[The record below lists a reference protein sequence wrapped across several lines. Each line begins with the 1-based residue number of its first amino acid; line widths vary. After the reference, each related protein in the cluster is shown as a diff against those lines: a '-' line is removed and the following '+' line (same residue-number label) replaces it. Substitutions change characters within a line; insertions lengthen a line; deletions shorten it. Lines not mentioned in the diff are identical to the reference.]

1 MSAPL
6 ITLAQTD
13 DAAPGASVWSLFVES
28 FDIFSVVLLIGSLAG
43 VTIIA
48 RLLLEAR
55 RSVISPRSTPERIDE
70 ALDRGDTRGALEI
83 AHEQGGIVGDALVAA
98 HAAGASGARA
108 MREAAEL
115 AASAACVRWTRP
127 LDLLRMIGELG
138 PLVGLAGTVWG
149 MILAFVRLGQAG
161 GAAGPTDLS
170 LGISKALFHTLL
182 GLMLAV
188 PCLLVYGW
196 YRSAIEKWCNEAF
209 ARAGELVDRLAR
221 LHDTADFGNAG
232 DTGDAR
238 DTGEGRAG
246 GEGA

>member
-1 MSAPL
+1 MAQAPDSTATGDGVL
-6 ITLAQTD
+6 PGTD
-13 DAAPGASVWSLFVES
+13 VWSLFVES
-28 FDIFSVVLLIGSLAG
+28 FDVFSVVLIVGSVAA
-43 VTIIA
+43 VAIIA
-48 RLLLEAR
+48 RLVLEAR
-55 RSVISPRSTPERIDE
+55 RSVIAPEEPAARIDAALDAGDDAE
-70 ALDRGDTRGALEI
+70 ALAI
-83 AHEQGGIVGDALVAA
+83 AREEGGIAGDAVVAA
-98 HAAGASGARA
+98 HAARGSGAEA

-127 LDLLRMIGELG
+127 LDLLRVIGELG

-196 YRSAIEKWCNEAF
+196 YRSAIEKWCNEGF
-209 ARAGELVDRLAR
+209 ARAGELVDRLSR
-221 LHDTADFGNAG
+221 LED
-232 DTGDAR
+232 
-238 DTGEGRAG
+238 EPSAG
-246 GEGA
+246 GAR

>member
-1 MSAPL
+1 MAAHL
-6 ITLAQTD
+6 ITLAQAE
-13 DAAPGASVWSLFVES
+13 DALPGASVWSLFVES
-28 FDIFSVVLLIGSLAG
+28 FDVFSVVLIVGSLAA
-43 VTIIA
+43 VSIIA
-48 RLLLEAR
+48 RLVLDAR
-55 RSVISPRSTPERIDE
+55 RSVIAPKETPARLDA
-70 ALDRGDTRGALEI
+70 ALDAGDTDGALEI
-83 AHEQGGIVGDALVAA
+83 AREEGGIVGDALAAA
-98 HAAGASGARA
+98 HAARGSGSES

-127 LDLLRMIGELG
+127 LDLLRVIGELG
-138 PLVGLAGTVWG
+138 PLIGLAGTVWG

-209 ARAGELVDRLAR
+209 AHAGELVDRLAR
-221 LHDTADFGNAG
+221 TDDKGG
-232 DTGDAR
+232 
-238 DTGEGRAG
+238 GR
-246 GEGA
+246 